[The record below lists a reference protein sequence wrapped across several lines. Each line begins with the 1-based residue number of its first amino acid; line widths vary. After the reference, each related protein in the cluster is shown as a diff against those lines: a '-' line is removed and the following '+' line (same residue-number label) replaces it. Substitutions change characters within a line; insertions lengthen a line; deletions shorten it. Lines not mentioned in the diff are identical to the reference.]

1 MKFLSAVALLCLL
14 TVSCAPP
21 PAPEE
26 PPDTT
31 AEDRATL
38 EGMIEPFEA
47 AYNAADVDGVL
58 AFYDEQTVR
67 MPPNAPATIGID
79 SVRLSLENTFSQ
91 GTPEISITSED
102 LMLSSDI
109 AVGRGNY
116 VLTITPEEGDAV
128 VLNGKYLNVS
138 RRQADG
144 SWKIAR
150 SMISSN
156 DPLPE

>member
-1 MKFLSAVALLCLL
+1 MKFPAAVAFLCVFS
-14 TVSCAPP
+14 VSCAPP

-31 AEDRATL
+31 AEDRAMI
-38 EGMIEPFEA
+38 EGMIEPYEA
-47 AYNAADVDGVL
+47 AFNAADVDGVV
-58 AFYDEQTVR
+58 AFYDEQAVR
-67 MPPNAPATIGID
+67 MPPNAPSTVGID
-79 SVRLSLENTFSQ
+79 GVRLAMENTFSQ
-91 GTPEISITSED
+91 DTPQISITQED
-102 LMLSSDI
+102 TMLSGDI

-116 VLTITPEEGDAV
+116 VLTITPEEGDPV
-128 VLNGKYLNVS
+128 VLNGKYLNVL
-138 RRQADG
+138 RRQMDG